1 MEGNAYNMQTKEKV
15 NVNKNLKAISKTVKE
30 IATEL
35 KKKNSFDTTKKAQF
49 VYALE
54 LTFNDADDIVW
65 YLVSDNQI
73 DYTWTMMWAKDSF
86 EEDSDLDDIDTS
98 VCAGILLIKIATM
111 HHLFKREFDEFVLGE
126 KDKTIEM
133 LEDIEQFCTYIS
145 NMYAQEK
152 AGETTFLC

>member
-1 MEGNAYNMQTKEKV
+1 MQTEKNV
-15 NVNKNLKAISKTVKE
+15 NVNKKLKTVSETVKE

-54 LTFNDADDIVW
+54 LTFNDANDIVS
-65 YLVSDNQI
+65 YLVFDNQI
-73 DYTWTMMWAKDSF
+73 NYTWTMMWAKDSF
-86 EEDSDLDDIDTS
+86 EEDSDLDDIDAS

-111 HHLFKREFDEFVLGE
+111 HYLFKREFDEFVIGE
-126 KDKTIEM
+126 KEKTIEM